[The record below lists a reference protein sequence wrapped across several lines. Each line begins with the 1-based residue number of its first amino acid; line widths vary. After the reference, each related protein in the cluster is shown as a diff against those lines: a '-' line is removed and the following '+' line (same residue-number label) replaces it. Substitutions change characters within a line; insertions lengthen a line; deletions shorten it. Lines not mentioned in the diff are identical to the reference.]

1 MTNTLK
7 AAFGQQQRQV
17 FAGTARKTGGLIG
30 AVLLS
35 GLLLACSSRPGE
47 PEAGTAVALPAVA
60 QTQTVAE
67 RHLTFERLGQ
77 AVVNHDSRTHD
88 SDLPGASIA
97 DYENGIARG
106 ITSSEARDE
115 SGSVLSTR

>member
-7 AAFGQQQRQV
+7 AAFDQQQRQI
-17 FAGTARKTGGLIG
+17 FASAARKTEGFIG

-35 GLLLACSSRPGE
+35 GLLLACSNSLGE
-47 PEAGTAVALPAVA
+47 PEAGTAMSVPAVA
-60 QTQTVAE
+60 KTQAVAE
-67 RHLTFERLGQ
+67 RRLTIERFGQ
-77 AVVNHDSRTHD
+77 AVVNHDSGSHD

-115 SGSVLSTR
+115 TGSVPGPR